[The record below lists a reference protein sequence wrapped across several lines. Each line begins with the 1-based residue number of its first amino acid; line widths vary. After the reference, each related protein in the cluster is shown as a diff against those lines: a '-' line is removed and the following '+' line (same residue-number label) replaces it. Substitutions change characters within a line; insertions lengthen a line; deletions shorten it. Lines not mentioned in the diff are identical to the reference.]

1 MKVEMKDKIVDV
13 LPNHGLIPKYL
24 EYTSGS
30 EICPRFNVFSLFGGM
45 GAVVRK
51 KIYLNRS
58 STGNVIIYPNPWI
71 ILVAPQGI
79 GHKSSAIRIARKFLE
94 MMENKP
100 KILASKLTPE
110 ALIKSLASQVIGEKL
125 PTEPGEM
132 AKLQILKRKAQG
144 LLYSSEF
151 GVLLGR
157 EKYNMGM
164 IALLTDLYDCPE
176 EWNSETVMRGDQRLY
191 EVCLSILG
199 ASTPDWMQSMLP
211 TDAFKGG
218 FMSRLILVGYPEG
231 WNKRV
236 GDLIDPPVTLKNEIL
251 EHFVWLDN
259 QKGEIRWSEDAKE
272 YFVNWYMGLPEPE
285 PGPQQA
291 YLERKQDHAL
301 KLAVLIQLSFKQKF
315 EVGLEAMESAFKILD
330 AVQPETLRMI
340 DYISVEPGMRAVQRI
355 LELLDKAEKAEAELL
370 DEAWKYLKRPG
381 EFDDII
387 GMLVR
392 AKRVEII
399 TRKGEV
405 MYKLKR
411 RDSLK

>member
-1 MKVEMKDKIVDV
+1 MPDRIVDV
-13 LPNHGLIPKYL
+13 LPKRGLIPKYI
-24 EYTSGS
+24 EYTGAS
-30 EICPRFNVFSLFGGM
+30 EICPRFNVFSLFGALGSI
-45 GAVVRK
+45 VRK
-51 KIYLNRS
+51 KVYLNRS

-79 GHKSSAIRIARKFLE
+79 GHKSSAIRLGRKFLE
-94 MMENKP
+94 QMEDKP

-110 ALIKSLASQVIGEKL
+110 ALIKSLASQVMADKTPVEVGEKQRL
-125 PTEPGEM
+125 VVY
-132 AKLQILKRKAQG
+132 KRKAQG

-236 GDLIDPPVTLKNEIL
+236 GDLIDPPASLKKSIVEDFEYISKL
-251 EHFVWLDN
+251 
-259 QKGEIRWSEDAKE
+259 KGEIKWSEKAKK
-272 YFVNWYMGLPEPE
+272 YFVDWYMSLPEPI
-285 PGPQQA
+285 PGPQAA

-301 KLAVLIQLSFKQKF
+301 KLAVLVQLCFREGF
-315 EVGLEAMESAFKILD
+315 EITKESIEIAFNILD
-330 AVQPETLRMI
+330 SVQPETLKMI

-355 LELLDKAEKAEAELL
+355 LELLDKGEKTEAILL

-387 GMLVR
+387 GMLIR
-392 AKRVEII
+392 ARRVDIVPK
-399 TRKGEV
+399 KGETV
-405 MYKLKR
+405 YKLKR
-411 RDSLK
+411 RDPLK